1 MRSTSALDSGV
12 RHVVGVGLQTLLI
25 AAIVA
30 ALAIAAATVTHST
43 PSGAGS
49 AFAASRNQTSW
60 IRLAGGSTSAAAT
73 QPALG
78 SVVAFE
84 AGYPTTV
91 KTPRY
96 AVKCYQDGALVYMEA
111 RNIDESLQL
120 GGGGSAWL
128 TNGGAASCTADL
140 FYFTYR
146 GQVQTYHWLA
156 STDFAAAG

>member
-1 MRSTSALDSGV
+1 MIAQAALMV
-12 RHVVGVGLQTLLI
+12 
-25 AAIVA
+25 AIIA
-30 ALAIAAATVTHST
+30 ALAIAAATVAKTA
-43 PSGAGS
+43 PAGAGT
-49 AFAASRNQTSW
+49 ALAAKVQTSW
-60 IRLAGGSTSAAAT
+60 IALAQGSGTSAAS

-78 SVVAFE
+78 SVVAFN

-96 AVKCYQDGALVYMEA
+96 AVKCYQDGLLVYAEA
-111 RNIDESLQL
+111 RNIDESLLL

-128 TNGGAASCTADL
+128 TSGGAASCTADL
-140 FYFTYR
+140 FYFTYK

>member
-1 MRSTSALDSGV
+1 MRASSTLDTGV
-12 RHVVGVGLQTLLI
+12 RHVIGVGLQTVLV

-30 ALAIAAATVTHST
+30 ALAIAAATVTRGA

-60 IRLAGGSTSAAAT
+60 ISLAGGSTLAAAT

-78 SVVAFE
+78 SVVAFD

-96 AVKCYQDGALVYMEA
+96 AVKCYQDGTLVYAEA
-111 RNIDESLQL
+111 RNIDESLLL
-120 GGGGSAWL
+120 GGGGSDWL
-128 TNGGAASCTADL
+128 RSGGAATCTADL
-140 FYFTYR
+140 FYFTYK